1 MSRFP
6 EHSEAKRLKSKIL
19 VNKIMCKNN
28 EIKTGIRKLD
38 FVSYR
43 GKMMVYLTDGRQIL
57 VPLSF
62 FPDIKGLSVK
72 DRSDW
77 IILDDQFFT
86 FGRLSKVYSIEDIM
100 RLSEPHYV
108 FCPGLNSGCSRDGQ
122 GLLLSLRGRCS
133 RHEEGRGH
141 LLYP

>member
-86 FGRLSKVYSIEDIM
+86 FRRLSKVYSIEDIM
-100 RLSEPHYV
+100 RLS
-108 FCPGLNSGCSRDGQ
+108 
-122 GLLLSLRGRCS
+122 
-133 RHEEGRGH
+133 
-141 LLYP
+141 